1 MNEFIILFLNYK
13 VEKIMKNLT
22 YQKVQQGFTLIELM
36 IVVAIIGIL
45 ASLAIPAYQ
54 DYTTKAKVSEAAS
67 ISSTAKTALA
77 LALALAFSE
86 GRLTNNST
94 NGTLGLADPT
104 AITSKYVVSVTAI
117 GTSTLA
123 TTPTTPTTGTITVLL
138 DFAEIGSSQI
148 TTGMGVIWTATCT
161 QAAQCSWVVT
171 PLVSLPDK
179 LLPKA

>member
-1 MNEFIILFLNYK
+1 
-13 VEKIMKNLT
+13 MKNLT

>member
-1 MNEFIILFLNYK
+1 
-13 VEKIMKNLT
+13 MKNLT

-54 DYTTKAKVSEAAS
+54 DYTTKAKVSEAAP
-67 ISSTAKTALA
+67 ISSTAKT
-77 LALALAFSE
+77 ALAFSE

-123 TTPTTPTTGTITVLL
+123 TTPTTGTITVLL

>member
-1 MNEFIILFLNYK
+1 
-13 VEKIMKNLT
+13 MKNLT

-54 DYTTKAKVSEAAS
+54 DYTTKAKVSEAAP
-67 ISSTAKTALA
+67 ISSTAKT
-77 LALALAFSE
+77 ALALAFSE

-123 TTPTTPTTGTITVLL
+123 TTPTTGTITVLL

-171 PLVSLPDK
+171 LLVSLPDK

>member
-1 MNEFIILFLNYK
+1 
-13 VEKIMKNLT
+13 MKNLT

-54 DYTTKAKVSEAAS
+54 DYTTKAKVSEAAP
-67 ISSTAKTALA
+67 ISSTAKTA

-123 TTPTTPTTGTITVLL
+123 TTPTTGTITVLL

>member
-1 MNEFIILFLNYK
+1 
-13 VEKIMKNLT
+13 MKNLT

-77 LALALAFSE
+77 FSE

-104 AITSKYVVSVTAI
+104 AITSKYVVSATAI

-123 TTPTTPTTGTITVLL
+123 TTPTTGTITVLL

>member
-1 MNEFIILFLNYK
+1 FLPIRIIRLK
-13 VEKIMKNLT
+13 
-22 YQKVQQGFTLIELM
+22 Q
-36 IVVAIIGIL
+36 
-45 ASLAIPAYQ
+45 
-54 DYTTKAKVSEAAS
+54 KVSEAAS
-67 ISSTAKTALA
+67 ISSTAKT
-77 LALALAFSE
+77 ALAFSE

-123 TTPTTPTTGTITVLL
+123 TTPTTGTITVLL
-138 DFAEIGSSQI
+138 DFAGIGSSQI
-148 TTGMGVIWTATCT
+148 TSGMGVIWTATCT

-171 PLVSLPDK
+171 LLVSLPDK